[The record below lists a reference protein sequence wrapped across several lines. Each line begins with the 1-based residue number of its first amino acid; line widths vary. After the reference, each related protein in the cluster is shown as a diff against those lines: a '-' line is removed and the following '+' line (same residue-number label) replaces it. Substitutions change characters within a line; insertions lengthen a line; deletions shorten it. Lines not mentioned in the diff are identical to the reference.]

1 MADKNHLK
9 NPATNALFE
18 AILSLNDMDECYSF
32 FEDLCTMKELADM
45 AQRLEAAKMLLE
57 GKTYEQIVKSVEI
70 STATISRIN
79 RCIQYGNGGYAQAH
93 TRVAGKAHL
102 DKTGR
107 PQQAA
112 GPFYWKGKE
121 RCRGNSR
128 FVPFAG
134 CAAVH
139 WGRKRSRPSSVISST
154 MARLD
159 TL

>member
-70 STATISRIN
+70 STATIIRIN
-79 RCIQYGNGGYAQAH
+79 RCIQYGNGGYEQVIK
-93 TRVAGKAHL
+93 RVE
-102 DKTGR
+102 
-107 PQQAA
+107 
-112 GPFYWKGKE
+112 GKE
-121 RCRGNSR
+121 N
-128 FVPFAG
+128 
-134 CAAVH
+134 
-139 WGRKRSRPSSVISST
+139 
-154 MARLD
+154 
-159 TL
+159 

>member
-79 RCIQYGNGGYAQAH
+79 RCIQYGNGGYASILNRIH
-93 TRVAGKAHL
+93 AG
-102 DKTGR
+102 
-107 PQQAA
+107 
-112 GPFYWKGKE
+112 E
-121 RCRGNSR
+121 E
-128 FVPFAG
+128 
-134 CAAVH
+134 
-139 WGRKRSRPSSVISST
+139 
-154 MARLD
+154 
-159 TL
+159 

>member
-79 RCIQYGNGGYAQAH
+79 RCIQYGNGGYEQVIK
-93 TRVAGKAHL
+93 RGE
-102 DKTGR
+102 
-107 PQQAA
+107 
-112 GPFYWKGKE
+112 GKE
-121 RCRGNSR
+121 N
-128 FVPFAG
+128 
-134 CAAVH
+134 
-139 WGRKRSRPSSVISST
+139 
-154 MARLD
+154 
-159 TL
+159 